1 MKRVVEKLQVE
12 NKRLVGGSRP
22 CTAVSDLS
30 VSTYITVNAFYEH
43 TYLLSHFFL
52 KIANEKLKIEHQRL
66 KDQYVES
73 MRKVTKV
80 RQELVSANNKIKSL
94 ENQVSCPE
102 LPNLRSEL
110 ARVKKE
116 SDHKTELLDK
126 IKNLLQRAAVK
137 EKALIEEVRLIL
149 IF

>member
-1 MKRVVEKLQVE
+1 M
-12 NKRLVGGSRP
+12 
-22 CTAVSDLS
+22 
-30 VSTYITVNAFYEH
+30 H
-43 TYLLSHFFL
+43 
-52 KIANEKLKIEHQRL
+52 
-66 KDQYVES
+66 
-73 MRKVTKV
+73 KVTKV

-102 LPNLRSEL
+102 LPNVRSEL

-116 SDHKTELLDK
+116 SDHKSQLLDK

-149 IF
+149 IFLFRYCLEIYTSFKNFQNACQSCFLKILNK